1 MCVCFVLSFIVYFL
15 SVQCLS
21 FFYGFCQMYF
31 VRVCR
36 IPKVDEEL
44 RVCQLLK
51 RVCNGDRSNRYFK
64 RINWFSKIKEEN
76 TFINSFMIL

>member
-1 MCVCFVLSFIVYFL
+1 MIEDIEMYVCFVLSFIVYFL

-31 VRVCR
+31 VCVCR

-44 RVCQLLK
+44 RVS
-51 RVCNGDRSNRYFK
+51 V
-64 RINWFSKIKEEN
+64 IKKGYVM
-76 TFINSFMIL
+76 MIAVIDILNELIGSRR

>member
-21 FFYGFCQMYF
+21 FFYCFSQMYF

-44 RVCQLLK
+44 RVS
-51 RVCNGDRSNRYFK
+51 V
-64 RINWFSKIKEEN
+64 IKKGYVM
-76 TFINSFMIL
+76 MIAVIDILNELIGSRR